1 MHISQQHSIGLVG
14 AGKVGIVLA
23 TALVR
28 AGHTV
33 VSVWDPSPAAIE
45 GARETLGDFQAASTV
60 AEATAG
66 ADLVLLAV
74 PDDVLQG
81 LVQAL
86 AAERKDWLGVNVVHV
101 SGRYGAAVL
110 SPLGDQGAAVIAL
123 HPAMAFSG
131 DRDTELSRITGARFA
146 VTANDS
152 ARKTAE
158 SLVHDMGGIPF
169 KVAESDRVLYHAAMA
184 HATNHL
190 VTLIVQSS
198 AMLASISVNDTSEV
212 LRPALAAA
220 LDNAL
225 LKGAAGAT
233 GPVVR
238 GDIGTVTEHI
248 RALAERTPESL
259 PVYRVMSEAAADI
272 ALTAGRISEEVKQ
285 RIEQIVGVPSSG
297 PEPLHASH
305 RS

>member
-1 MHISQQHSIGLVG
+1 
-14 AGKVGIVLA
+14 
-23 TALVR
+23 
-28 AGHTV
+28 
-33 VSVWDPSPAAIE
+33 
-45 GARETLGDFQAASTV
+45 
-60 AEATAG
+60 
-66 ADLVLLAV
+66 
-74 PDDVLQG
+74 
-81 LVQAL
+81 
-86 AAERKDWLGVNVVHV
+86 
-101 SGRYGAAVL
+101 
-110 SPLGDQGAAVIAL
+110 
-123 HPAMAFSG
+123 MAFSG

-146 VTANDS
+146 VTAEDS

-169 KVAESDRVLYHAAMA
+169 KVAESDRVLYHAAMT
-184 HATNHL
+184 HASNHL

-198 AMLASISVNDTSEV
+198 AMLASISVDDTAEV

-225 LKGAAGAT
+225 LRGAAGAT

-248 RALAERTPESL
+248 RALSERMPETL

>member
-1 MHISQQHSIGLVG
+1 MGV
-14 AGKVGIVLA
+14 VLA

-33 VSVWDPSPAAIE
+33 VSVWDPSPTAVE
-45 GARETLGDFQAASTV
+45 GARETLGNFRAASTV
-60 AEATAG
+60 AEATAK
-66 ADLVLLAV
+66 ADVVLLAV

-86 AAERKDWLGVNVVHV
+86 AAEGRNWLGVNVVHV
-101 SGRYGAAVL
+101 SGRYGTAVL
-110 SPLGDQGAAVIAL
+110 SPLSDQGAAAIAL

-131 DRDTELSRITGARFA
+131 DRDTELDRIAGARFA
-146 VTANDS
+146 VTAEDGP
-152 ARKTAE
+152 RRTAE
-158 SLVHDMGGIPF
+158 GLIHDMGGIPF
-169 KVAESDRVLYHAAMA
+169 NVDESDRVLYHAAMT
-184 HATNHL
+184 HASNHL
-190 VTLIVQSS
+190 VTLVVQSS
-198 AMLASISVNDTSEV
+198 AMLTSISVEDTAEV

-225 LKGAAGAT
+225 LRGAAGAT

-248 RALAERTPESL
+248 RALMERMPDSL

-272 ALTAGRISEEVKQ
+272 ALTAGRISEDVKE
-285 RIEQIVGVPSSG
+285 RIGQVVDVHSGG

>member
-1 MHISQQHSIGLVG
+1 MHSRHQHSIGLVG

-33 VSVWDPSPAAIE
+33 VSVWDPSPTAID
-45 GARETLGDFQAASTV
+45 GARETLGDFRAASTV

-81 LVQAL
+81 LVQTL
-86 AAERKDWLGVNVVHV
+86 AAEGNDWRGVHVVHV

-110 SPLGDQGAAVIAL
+110 GPLSEQGAAAIAL

-146 VTANDS
+146 VTAED
-152 ARKTAE
+152 RMTAE
-158 SLVHDMGGIPF
+158 NLVQDMGGIPF
-169 KVAESDRVLYHAAMA
+169 KVDESDRILYHAAMT
-184 HATNHL
+184 HASNHL

-198 AMLASISVNDTSEV
+198 AMLASISVKDTAEV

-220 LDNAL
+220 LENAL
-225 LKGAAGAT
+225 MRGAAGAT

-238 GDIGTVTEHI
+238 GDIGTVAEHI
-248 RALAERTPESL
+248 RALSERMPEIL
-259 PVYRVMSEAAADI
+259 PVYRAMSQAGADI
-272 ALTAGRISEEVKQ
+272 ALTAGRISEDVKQ
-285 RIEQIVGVPSSG
+285 RVGQAVGVPSNDS
-297 PEPLHASH
+297 EPQHASGG
-305 RS
+305 S

>member
-1 MHISQQHSIGLVG
+1 MHSNHQHSIGLVG

-33 VSVWDPSPAAIE
+33 VSVWDPSSTAIE

-86 AAERKDWLGVNVVHV
+86 AAEGKEWLGVNVVHV

-110 SPLGDQGAAVIAL
+110 SPLSNQGATAIAL

-146 VTANDS
+146 VTAGD
-152 ARKTAE
+152 RTTAE
-158 SLVHDMGGIPF
+158 NLVRDMGGIPF
-169 KVAESDRVLYHAAMA
+169 KVDESDRVLYHAAMT
-184 HATNHL
+184 HASNHL
-190 VTLIVQSS
+190 VTLVVQSS
-198 AMLASISVNDTSEV
+198 AMLASISINDTSDV

-220 LDNAL
+220 LENAL
-225 LKGAAGAT
+225 VRGTAGAT

-238 GDIGTVTEHI
+238 GDIGTVAEHI
-248 RALAERTPESL
+248 RALSERMPETL

-272 ALTAGRISEEVKQ
+272 ALTAGRISEDVNQ
-285 RIEQIVGVPSSG
+285 RIKQVVDVPSIG
-297 PEPLHASH
+297 AEPQHAKV
-305 RS
+305 RA